1 MRALYAVALGLLLT
15 TPTSLPGDPPK
26 TIAERAPAVA
36 GKFYP
41 ADPQKLEGAVRAYL
55 EDAVEP
61 TGARP
66 LALVVPHAGYI
77 YSGQIAADGYRQ
89 ALGHEYDLVV
99 VLGTNHTASGFRGV
113 SVYRGTGYR
122 TPLGLAKIDTE
133 LVDELIAVD
142 EAFTFDPRV
151 HLSEHSVEVQI
162 PFVQVAFPNAKIVAA
177 VVGTPDRE
185 LCRRFGRVLA
195 GAVRDRRALVVASS
209 DLSHY
214 PAYEDA
220 VSIDRSTLEAIA
232 GLDSE
237 ALQITT
243 GKQLRRK
250 VANLGT
256 CACGEAP
263 VMAVMEAS
271 LALGASSGRVV
282 SYANSGDTAIG
293 DRSRVVG
300 YGAVTFHASGEGE
313 ADSPNPSEPPAESSE
328 LDPGEKKALLAF
340 ARESIR
346 RYLTTGTAPLA
357 RACSPATASKRGAFV
372 TLKIDDELRGCRGY
386 TEPDLPI
393 CQVVGAM
400 ALQAAF
406 NDKRFPAL
414 RDDELD
420 RVEIEISLLTPLEK
434 VPGPEAVV
442 PGRDGVRIYKLGHSA
457 IFLPQVAAERG
468 WNRTQYLDQLC
479 SKAGLPRGGWRDDA
493 ELYTFQAEVFNE
505 SDSG

>member
-1 MRALYAVALGLLLT
+1 M
-15 TPTSLPGDPPK
+15 
-26 TIAERAPAVA
+26 
-36 GKFYP
+36 
-41 ADPQKLEGAVRAYL
+41 
-55 EDAVEP
+55 
-61 TGARP
+61 
-66 LALVVPHAGYI
+66 
-77 YSGQIAADGYRQ
+77 
-89 ALGHEYDLVV
+89 
-99 VLGTNHTASGFRGV
+99 
-113 SVYRGTGYR
+113 
-122 TPLGLAKIDTE
+122 
-133 LVDELIAVD
+133 
-142 EAFTFDPRV
+142 
-151 HLSEHSVEVQI
+151 QI

-177 VVGTPDRE
+177 VVGTTDRD
-185 LCRRFGRVLA
+185 LCRRFGRALA
-195 GAVRDRRALVVASS
+195 GAVRDRRALIVASS

-232 GLDSE
+232 ALDTE
-237 ALQITT
+237 ALQIMTS
-243 GKQLRRK
+243 KQLRRK
-250 VANLGT
+250 VANLST

-271 LALGASSGRVV
+271 LALGATAGRVV

-300 YGAVTFHASGEGE
+300 YGAVAFHAAGEGG
-313 ADSPNPSEPPAESSE
+313 ADSLN
-328 LDPGEKKALLAF
+328 PGEKKALLVF

-372 TLKIDDELRGCRGY
+372 TLKIDGELRGCRGY

-406 NDKRFPAL
+406 NDERFPPL

-442 PGRDGVRIYKLGHSA
+442 PGRDGVRIYKLGRSA
-457 IFLPQVAAERG
+457 VFLPQVAAERG
-468 WNRTQYLDQLC
+468 WDRTQYLDQLC
-479 SKAGLPRGGWRDDA
+479 RKAGLPQGGWRHDA